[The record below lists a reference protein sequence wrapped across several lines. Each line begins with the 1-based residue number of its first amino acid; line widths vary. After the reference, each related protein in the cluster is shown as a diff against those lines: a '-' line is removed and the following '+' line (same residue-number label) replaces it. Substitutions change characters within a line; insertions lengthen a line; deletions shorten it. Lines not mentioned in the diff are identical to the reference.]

1 MTFPLLILIG
11 RPASGKSE
19 IIDYLKRLDP
29 GDRQRRFLI
38 NQMEIIDDF
47 PMLWTW
53 FEEDR
58 ILSHQ
63 MGQPR
68 LHTDDGF
75 YFIHDYLWHLLIR
88 RLELEYHKRLRD
100 VEGYQDKFTAILE
113 FSRGEEHGGYTEA
126 LPHLSVDILSRAA
139 ILYVK
144 VSYQESVRRNRRRF
158 NAGRPDSILEHGLP
172 DVKMERL
179 YKLDDWETLSG
190 TDPSYITVADIKIP
204 YVVFENEDDV
214 TTAKPDQL
222 ELRLEACLQ
231 KLWGIYNHRQS

>member
-19 IIDYLKRLDP
+19 IIDYLKRLAP
-29 GDRQRRFLI
+29 GDRHSRFLI
-38 NQMEIIDDF
+38 NQMEVIDDF

-100 VEGYQDKFTAILE
+100 VEDYHDEVTTILE
-113 FSRGEEHGGYTEA
+113 FSRGAEHGGYTEA
-126 LPHLSVDILSRAA
+126 FAQLSNDVLSRAA

-144 VSYQESVRRNRRRF
+144 VSYQESLRKNRRRF
-158 NAGRPDSILEHGLP
+158 NSERPDSILEHGLP
-172 DVKMERL
+172 DHKVERL

-190 TDPSYITVADIKIP
+190 TDPSNITVADIKIP
-204 YVVFENEDDV
+204 YVVFENEDDI
-214 TTAKPDQL
+214 TSTKPDQL
-222 ELRLEACLQ
+222 DARLEECLH
-231 KLWGIYNHRQS
+231 KLWGIYNRR